1 MLIKMITQHLIIG
14 LLITFLSLSNAG
26 YAQDNHDGHNHAEHK
41 EQSKKTDKTHDD
53 HDDHDDHEGHDDHK
67 GQEDHADHDDHE
79 GDDEHEGHDDHEDE
93 PLRINAKMMQIF
105 DIRTAKAG
113 PGEITKQLTLTGEVV
128 FNADRMAHVTS
139 AVAGI
144 VRRVNASVGDRV
156 EQGQVLAVLSSRE
169 LAAARS
175 ELLANKARWDLAKEN
190 ATRDKRLFDDKV
202 GTQRTMLKSRQM
214 AHEANIQYSLTEN
227 ALHALGF
234 SHDQISMIHKD
245 THDLN
250 LYELKA
256 PIAGTIIERRLS
268 IGENIASESTDSTF
282 LIADMSHVWVNL
294 SIYQRDLAQVHVGQF
309 VELDFGYDLPPAK
322 GTIALIS
329 PTIDEQT
336 RTATARIDLEN
347 PKEHWRPGLF
357 VTGEVHVNTLA
368 LDLVL
373 PASAVVKIDGQSVV
387 FIQSEEGFEPVE
399 VKTGKTDQTS
409 IQILAGIKPGQTY
422 VSTNAFALKAQLGKG
437 AFGDGHN
444 H

>member
-1 MLIKMITQHLIIG
+1 MLIKMFTHYLIVG
-14 LLITFLSLSNAG
+14 MFITFLSLSAAVD
-26 YAQDNHDGHNHAEHK
+26 AQDEHEGHDHGDHQEQRK
-41 EQSKKTDKTHDD
+41 ETHETRDD
-53 HDDHDDHEGHDDHK
+53 HDDHDDPKGHDDH
-67 GQEDHADHDDHE
+67 A
-79 GDDEHEGHDDHEDE
+79 GHDDHEDG
-93 PLRINAKMMQIF
+93 PLRIDAKMLKIF

-113 PGEITKQLTLTGEVV
+113 PGTIAKHLVLSGEVV
-128 FNADRMAHVTS
+128 FNADRMAHVTA

-144 VRRVNASVGDRV
+144 VRRINVSVGDRV
-156 EQGQVLAVLSSRE
+156 TQGQVLAVLSSRE
-169 LAAARS
+169 LAAVRS

-202 GTQRTMLKSRQM
+202 GTQRTMLQSQQM

-234 SHDQISMIHKD
+234 SHDQINTIQND

-256 PIAGTIIERRLS
+256 PLAGTIIERHLS
-268 IGENIASESTDSTF
+268 IGENIAFESTESTF
-282 LIADMSHVWVNL
+282 LIADMRHVWVNL
-294 SIYQRDLAQVHVGQF
+294 SVYQRDLIQVRAGQL
-309 VELDFGYDLPPAK
+309 VELDFGHDMPIAK
-322 GTIALIS
+322 GTIAFLS
-329 PTIDEQT
+329 PTMDEQT
-336 RTATARIDLEN
+336 RTATARIDLGN
-347 PKEHWRPGLF
+347 PKGYWRPGLF
-357 VTGEVHVNTLA
+357 VTGKVHVNTWA
-368 LDLVL
+368 SDLVL

-387 FIQSEEGFEPVE
+387 FIQTKEGFEPVK

-409 IQILAGIKPGQTY
+409 IQILQGIKPGQTY